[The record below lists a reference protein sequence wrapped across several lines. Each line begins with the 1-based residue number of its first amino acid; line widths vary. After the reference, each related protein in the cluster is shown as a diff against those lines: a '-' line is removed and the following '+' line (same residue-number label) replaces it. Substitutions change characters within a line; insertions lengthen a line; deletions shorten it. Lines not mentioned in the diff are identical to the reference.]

1 MRDWLGIGQYQLQ
14 VQEFGPCDA
23 SQALVG
29 LVVDSQFRQDAR
41 EFFENPWLLGRRCT
55 AKLLDLSGHGC

>member
-1 MRDWLGIGQYQLQ
+1 
-14 VQEFGPCDA
+14 
-23 SQALVG
+23 